1 LNGERTTIRDNELSN
16 LVVLVGKSINAES
29 IQNVLDFDQ
38 QEVIKYAGR
47 RETFLSNFESLN
59 SIEGVTDTV
68 TNF

>member
-1 LNGERTTIRDNELSN
+1 MNGERTTIRDNELSN